1 MAACMDRKLSRYY
14 ECKWEPIEEPV
25 LQSVVW
31 REIILLNG
39 LLHLKKISLS
49 ICAHWLQNRIVLN
62 AGATLF
68 THLASD
74 IIFGEVPPYL
84 GIQFQASLD

>member
-1 MAACMDRKLSRYY
+1 
-14 ECKWEPIEEPV
+14 
-25 LQSVVW
+25 
-31 REIILLNG
+31 
-39 LLHLKKISLS
+39 LS

-68 THLASD
+68 TYLASD